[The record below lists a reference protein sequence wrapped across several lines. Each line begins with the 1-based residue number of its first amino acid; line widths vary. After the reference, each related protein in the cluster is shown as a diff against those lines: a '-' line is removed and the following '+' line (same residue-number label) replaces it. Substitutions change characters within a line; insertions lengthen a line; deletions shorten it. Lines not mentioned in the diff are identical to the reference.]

1 MIEAEFS
8 CTNRSVVR
16 GYGTCTDGPRTRGC
30 IGVNI
35 IIIGPQA
42 CGKGTQAAK
51 MAGHFGIFHFST
63 GDALRAEVKS
73 GSDLGQELSAVMN
86 AGKLVSDELIFNI
99 VKKVYQTHPEGIL
112 LDGYPRTIPQ
122 AELVKADLKVDA
134 VVEIVIKDETAVERI
149 SSRFMCSECGAGYN
163 TVSLPPK
170 TAGVC
175 DKDGGALI
183 QRDDDKPEAVL
194 KRLALYHDQT
204 VPVVAFYEALGVSV
218 YKVNGEQSIDGVFDS
233 ILAAIGD

>member
-1 MIEAEFS
+1 M
-8 CTNRSVVR
+8 
-16 GYGTCTDGPRTRGC
+16 
-30 IGVNI
+30 NI

-42 CGKGTQAAK
+42 CGKGTQATK
-51 MAGHFGIFHFST
+51 IAGQYGIFHFST

-73 GSDLGQELSAVMN
+73 GSDLGKELSAVMN

-99 VKKVYQTHPEGIL
+99 VEKAYQAHPEGIL

-134 VVEIVIKDETAVERI
+134 VVEIVIRDETAVERI

-170 TAGVC
+170 TPGVC
-175 DKDGGALI
+175 DKDGAALI

-204 VPVVAFYEALGVSV
+204 APVVAFYEALGVPV
-218 YKVNGEQSIDGVFDS
+218 HKVDGEQSIDGVFGS
-233 ILAAIGD
+233 IREAMGD

>member
-1 MIEAEFS
+1 M
-8 CTNRSVVR
+8 NM
-16 GYGTCTDGPRTRGC
+16 
-30 IGVNI
+30 

-42 CGKGTQAAK
+42 SGKGTQAAK
-51 MAGHFGIFHFST
+51 LAGHYGIFHFST

-73 GSDLGQELSAVMN
+73 GSELGRELSAVMN
-86 AGKLVSDELIFNI
+86 AGKLVSDELIFGI
-99 VKKVYQTHPEGIL
+99 VKKVYGDHPEGIL

-134 VVEIVIKDETAVERI
+134 VVEIVIKDETAVARI

-170 TAGVC
+170 TPGVC
-175 DKDGGALI
+175 DKDGADLV

-194 KRLALYHDQT
+194 ERLALYHAQT
-204 VPVVAFYEALGVSV
+204 APVIAFYEKLGVAV
-218 YKVNGEQSIDGVFDS
+218 HRIDGEQTIEEVFQD
-233 ILAAIGD
+233 IVGTLG

>member
-1 MIEAEFS
+1 MIEVGLS
-8 CTNRSVVR
+8 CPGRTVARGRCSVFPRSETIGVR
-16 GYGTCTDGPRTRGC
+16 
-30 IGVNI
+30 GVNI

-42 CGKGTQAAK
+42 SGKGTQATRI
-51 MAGHFGIFHFST
+51 AGQYGIFHFST

-73 GSDLGQELSAVMN
+73 GSELGKELSAVMN

-99 VKKVYQTHPEGIL
+99 VKKVYQEHPEGIL
-112 LDGYPRTIPQ
+112 LDGYPRTIAQ

-134 VVEIVIKDETAVERI
+134 VVEIVIKDATAVERI

-170 TAGVC
+170 QAGVC
-175 DKDGGALI
+175 DKDGAALV

-204 VPVVAFYEALGVSV
+204 APVVSFYEQLDVPV
-218 YKVNGEQSIDGVFDS
+218 YKVDGEQSIDDVFAS
-233 ILAAIGD
+233 IRELIDG